1 MYDTIKMHLNPLYF
15 ERGYLGALPTYLD
28 EIEKDCTNNESGERE
43 IKGKINSIKVTA
55 KNYTRITI
63 EGSLPKYLH
72 GNNMTELDRAEVEQ
86 AINELSERLHI
97 PLEHAK
103 VSRIDIG
110 ANIEVTNPVEFYY
123 PYLGTIPKWYRS
135 IWNAPTPTLY
145 IHSTPKADRQVLTFY
160 DKLAEVADIDKQ
172 PYKGKNVVR
181 YELRYLQRPQTYFK
195 QQVTGAVL
203 YDADFYNGIVDRW
216 GQMYS
221 RIIKNKDI
229 KEINKMEVLIK
240 TKQQNALRLIA
251 FINTYYGGLTQYI
264 ECLGVAFKEGKISKQ
279 KKNYLKTQ
287 AQNAFKNKSL
297 FIDNPLIDEL
307 TKKIADRAEQ
317 EKG

>member
-43 IKGKINSIKVTA
+43 IKGKINNIKVTA
-55 KNYTRITI
+55 RSYRSITI
-63 EGSLPKYLH
+63 EGSLPKYLR
-72 GNNMTELDRAEVEQ
+72 GNNIVELNRAEVER
-86 AINELSERLHI
+86 AVNELSERLHL

-135 IWNAPTPTLY
+135 VWSAPTPTIYL
-145 IHSTPKADRQVLTFY
+145 HSNPKADRQVITFY
-160 DKLAEVADIDKQ
+160 DKGAEVSKTSNT
-172 PYKGKNVVR
+172 GEHLLR
-181 YELRYLQRPQTYFK
+181 YELRYLQRPQEYFK
-195 QQVTGAVL
+195 QPVTGALL
-203 YDADFYNGIVDRW
+203 YEPNFYNCIVDRW

-229 KEINKMEVLIK
+229 KEIDKMAALTK
-240 TKQQNALRLIA
+240 TKPQNALRTIA
-251 FINTYYGGLTQYI
+251 FINTYYGGLSQYI
-264 ECLGVAFKEGKISKQ
+264 EYLGVAFKEGKISKQ

-287 AQNAFKNKSL
+287 AQNAFNDKSL
-297 FIDNPLIDEL
+297 FMDNPLIDEL
-307 TKKIADRAEQ
+307 TKKIADRAER
-317 EKG
+317 EKGQIC